1 MSLLNDEP
9 KHSDRTMTQTIV
21 FVVGLI
27 FLASTLAMSKADD
40 SVSWYE
46 VLINS
51 LVFFGWLGALAWI
64 GNAKK

>member
-1 MSLLNDEP
+1 MSLLDDEP

-21 FVVGLI
+21 FVFGLI
-27 FLASTLAMSKADD
+27 LLASTLAMAKADD
-40 SVSWYE
+40 SISGYE
-46 VLINS
+46 ILINS